1 MALATGTVANG
12 LLVPVRAADKTAA
25 DKGQGGDDDISAT
38 ELEPT
43 TEDLT
48 EQNGLDI
55 ASLKDNISK

>member
-1 MALATGTVANG
+1 